1 MNYIFLIIGFLL
13 LIKGADLFVDGASG
27 IAKKLGVPAV
37 IIGLTIVSL
46 GTSAP
51 ELAVSISASL
61 KGSNDITMGNV
72 LGSNLFNLLAA
83 LGCTAIVAPLVIKKH
98 IIKNDFIVN
107 LIATFIL
114 YVFTFTGLIG
124 SKNSLSRIDGAV
136 LVLMCITYIIYLIYT
151 VKRSNKK
158 EDEVALTAEFE
169 DFEEQNIKSPN
180 STVKNII
187 LSIVGVIGI
196 ILGGKIVVDSA
207 SAIALGLGL
216 SEKLVGLTIVAI
228 GTSLPELVTSLV
240 AAKKGENDIALGNIL
255 GSNTF
260 NILLILG
267 LSSVISPITIAAS
280 LSIDLI
286 FLIIVTLIIGA
297 LIFLNKK
304 KEKDVAKD
312 YAEKLKTKTAS
323 VETPV
328 VTLSGGNQQ
337 KVVIAKWL
345 IKDCDILIFDEP
357 TRGIDVGAKSE
368 IYTLMN
374 ELVAQGK
381 SIIMIS
387 SELTEILRMSDR
399 IIVMNEGRKTGEL
412 PIEEATQE
420 SIMNA
425 ATLRNQF

>member
-83 LGCTAIVAPLVIKKH
+83 LGCTAIVAPLVIKKN

-136 LVLMCITYIIYLIYT
+136 LVLMCITYIIYLIYK
-151 VKRSNKK
+151 VKRSNKR
-158 EDEVALTAEFE
+158 EGEVAVTAEFE

-304 KEKDVAKD
+304 KEKV
-312 YAEKLKTKTAS
+312 L
-323 VETPV
+323 
-328 VTLSGGNQQ
+328 
-337 KVVIAKWL
+337 
-345 IKDCDILIFDEP
+345 
-357 TRGIDVGAKSE
+357 TRYEGVFLLALYIG
-368 IYTLMN
+368 YT
-374 ELVAQGK
+374 VY
-381 SIIMIS
+381 IIM
-387 SELTEILRMSDR
+387 
-399 IIVMNEGRKTGEL
+399 
-412 PIEEATQE
+412 
-420 SIMNA
+420 
-425 ATLRNQF
+425 RN

>member
-1 MNYIFLIIGFLL
+1 MNYILLIIGFLL

-27 IAKKLGVPAV
+27 IAKKLGVPSV

-83 LGCTAIVAPLVIKKH
+83 LGCTAIVAPLVIKKR

-107 LIATFIL
+107 LLATFVL
-114 YVFTFTGLIG
+114 YVFTFTALIG
-124 SKNSLSRIDGAV
+124 SKNSLSRIEGGI
-136 LVLMCITYIIYLIYT
+136 LFLMCITYIIYLIYT

-158 EDEVALTAEFE
+158 EDEVAVTAEFE
-169 DFEEQNIKSPN
+169 DFEEKNIKSSN
-180 STVKNII
+180 STFKNII
-187 LSIVGVIGI
+187 LSIIGVIGI

-267 LSSVISPITIAAS
+267 LSSLISPITIAAS
-280 LSIDLI
+280 LSVDLI

-304 KEKDVAKD
+304 KEKVLTR
-312 YAEKLKTKTAS
+312 YE
-323 VETPV
+323 
-328 VTLSGGNQQ
+328 G
-337 KVVIAKWL
+337 
-345 IKDCDILIFDEP
+345 IFLLVLYI
-357 TRGIDVGAKSE
+357 G
-368 IYTLMN
+368 YT
-374 ELVAQGK
+374 VY
-381 SIIMIS
+381 IIM
-387 SELTEILRMSDR
+387 
-399 IIVMNEGRKTGEL
+399 
-412 PIEEATQE
+412 
-420 SIMNA
+420 
-425 ATLRNQF
+425 RN

>member
-136 LVLMCITYIIYLIYT
+136 LVLMCIIYT
-151 VKRSNKK
+151 VKRSNKR
-158 EDEVALTAEFE
+158 EGEVAVTAEFE

-260 NILLILG
+260 NI
-267 LSSVISPITIAAS
+267 SVISPITIAAS

-304 KEKDVAKD
+304 KEKV
-312 YAEKLKTKTAS
+312 L
-323 VETPV
+323 
-328 VTLSGGNQQ
+328 
-337 KVVIAKWL
+337 
-345 IKDCDILIFDEP
+345 
-357 TRGIDVGAKSE
+357 TRYEGVFLLALYIG
-368 IYTLMN
+368 YT
-374 ELVAQGK
+374 VY
-381 SIIMIS
+381 IIM
-387 SELTEILRMSDR
+387 
-399 IIVMNEGRKTGEL
+399 
-412 PIEEATQE
+412 
-420 SIMNA
+420 
-425 ATLRNQF
+425 RN

>member
-1 MNYIFLIIGFLL
+1 MNYILLIIGFLL

-107 LIATFIL
+107 LLATFVL
-114 YVFTFTGLIG
+114 YVFTFTALIG
-124 SKNSLSRIDGAV
+124 SKNSLSRIEGGI
-136 LVLMCITYIIYLIYT
+136 LFLMCITYIIYLIYT

-158 EDEVALTAEFE
+158 EDEVAVTAEFE
-169 DFEEQNIKSPN
+169 EKNIKSSN
-180 STVKNII
+180 STFKNII
-187 LSIVGVIGI
+187 LSIIGVIGI

-267 LSSVISPITIAAS
+267 LSSLISPITIAAS
-280 LSIDLI
+280 LSVDLI

-304 KEKDVAKD
+304 KEKVLTR
-312 YAEKLKTKTAS
+312 YE
-323 VETPV
+323 
-328 VTLSGGNQQ
+328 G
-337 KVVIAKWL
+337 
-345 IKDCDILIFDEP
+345 IFLLVLYI
-357 TRGIDVGAKSE
+357 G
-368 IYTLMN
+368 YT
-374 ELVAQGK
+374 VY
-381 SIIMIS
+381 IIM
-387 SELTEILRMSDR
+387 
-399 IIVMNEGRKTGEL
+399 
-412 PIEEATQE
+412 
-420 SIMNA
+420 
-425 ATLRNQF
+425 RN

>member
-1 MNYIFLIIGFLL
+1 MNYILLIIGFLL

-83 LGCTAIVAPLVIKKH
+83 LGCTAIVAPLVIKKY

-107 LIATFIL
+107 LVATFVL

-124 SKNSLSRIDGAV
+124 SKNSLSRIDGGI

-158 EDEVALTAEFE
+158 EDEVAVTAEFE
-169 DFEEQNIKSPN
+169 DFEEKNVKSSN
-180 STVKNII
+180 STFKNII
-187 LSIVGVIGI
+187 LSIIGVIGI

-267 LSSVISPITIAAS
+267 LSSLISPITIAAS
-280 LSIDLI
+280 LSVDLI

-304 KEKDVAKD
+304 KEKV
-312 YAEKLKTKTAS
+312 L
-323 VETPV
+323 
-328 VTLSGGNQQ
+328 
-337 KVVIAKWL
+337 
-345 IKDCDILIFDEP
+345 
-357 TRGIDVGAKSE
+357 TRYEGLFLLALYIG
-368 IYTLMN
+368 YT
-374 ELVAQGK
+374 VY
-381 SIIMIS
+381 IIM
-387 SELTEILRMSDR
+387 
-399 IIVMNEGRKTGEL
+399 
-412 PIEEATQE
+412 
-420 SIMNA
+420 
-425 ATLRNQF
+425 RN

>member
-13 LIKGADLFVDGASG
+13 LIKGADLFVDGASK
-27 IAKKLGVPAV
+27 IAKKLGVPTV

-61 KGSNDITMGNV
+61 KGSNDITFGNV
-72 LGSNLFNLLAA
+72 LGSNLFNLLLA
-83 LGCTAIVAPLVIKKH
+83 LGCTAILVPLVIKKH
-98 IIKNDFIVN
+98 IIKKDFIVN
-107 LIATFIL
+107 LLATFIL

-124 SKNSLSRIDGAV
+124 SKNSLSRIDGLV
-136 LVLMCITYIIYLIYT
+136 LVLMCITYIMYLIYT
-151 VKRSNKK
+151 AKRSHKK
-158 EDEVALTAEFE
+158 EDEVALTSEFE
-169 DFEEQNIKSPN
+169 YFEEQSIKPPN

-207 SAIALGLGL
+207 TVIALGLGL
-216 SEKLVGLTIVAI
+216 SEILVGLTIVAI

-267 LSSVISPITIAAS
+267 LSSVISPITIIKS
-280 LSIDLI
+280 LSIDVI

-304 KEKDVAKD
+304 KEKVLTR
-312 YAEKLKTKTAS
+312 YE
-323 VETPV
+323 
-328 VTLSGGNQQ
+328 G
-337 KVVIAKWL
+337 
-345 IKDCDILIFDEP
+345 IFLLVLYI
-357 TRGIDVGAKSE
+357 G
-368 IYTLMN
+368 YT
-374 ELVAQGK
+374 VY
-381 SIIMIS
+381 IIM
-387 SELTEILRMSDR
+387 
-399 IIVMNEGRKTGEL
+399 
-412 PIEEATQE
+412 
-420 SIMNA
+420 
-425 ATLRNQF
+425 RN

>member
-158 EDEVALTAEFE
+158 EDEVALTAEIE

-304 KEKDVAKD
+304 KEKV
-312 YAEKLKTKTAS
+312 L
-323 VETPV
+323 
-328 VTLSGGNQQ
+328 
-337 KVVIAKWL
+337 
-345 IKDCDILIFDEP
+345 
-357 TRGIDVGAKSE
+357 TRYEGVFLLALYIG
-368 IYTLMN
+368 YT
-374 ELVAQGK
+374 VY
-381 SIIMIS
+381 IIM
-387 SELTEILRMSDR
+387 
-399 IIVMNEGRKTGEL
+399 
-412 PIEEATQE
+412 
-420 SIMNA
+420 
-425 ATLRNQF
+425 RN

>member
-13 LIKGADLFVDGASG
+13 LIKGADLFVDGASK
-27 IAKKLGVPAV
+27 IAKNLGVPTV

-61 KGSNDITMGNV
+61 KGSNDITFGNV
-72 LGSNLFNLLAA
+72 LGSNLFNLLLA
-83 LGCTAIVAPLVIKKH
+83 LGCTAILVPLVIKKH
-98 IIKNDFIVN
+98 IIKKDFIVN
-107 LIATFIL
+107 LLATFVL

-136 LVLMCITYIIYLIYT
+136 LVLMCITYIMYLIYT
-151 VKRSNKK
+151 AKRSHKK
-158 EDEVALTAEFE
+158 EDEVALTSEFE
-169 DFEEQNIKSPN
+169 DFEEQSIKPPN

-196 ILGGKIVVDSA
+196 ILGWKIVVDSA
-207 SAIALGLGL
+207 TVIALGLGL

-267 LSSVISPITIAAS
+267 LSSVISPITITKS

-304 KEKDVAKD
+304 KEKVLTR
-312 YAEKLKTKTAS
+312 YE
-323 VETPV
+323 
-328 VTLSGGNQQ
+328 G
-337 KVVIAKWL
+337 
-345 IKDCDILIFDEP
+345 IFLLVLYI
-357 TRGIDVGAKSE
+357 G
-368 IYTLMN
+368 YT
-374 ELVAQGK
+374 VY
-381 SIIMIS
+381 IIM
-387 SELTEILRMSDR
+387 
-399 IIVMNEGRKTGEL
+399 
-412 PIEEATQE
+412 
-420 SIMNA
+420 
-425 ATLRNQF
+425 RN

>member
-136 LVLMCITYIIYLIYT
+136 LMCITYIIYLIYT
-151 VKRSNKK
+151 VKRSNKR
-158 EDEVALTAEFE
+158 EGEVAVTAEFE

-304 KEKDVAKD
+304 KEKV
-312 YAEKLKTKTAS
+312 L
-323 VETPV
+323 
-328 VTLSGGNQQ
+328 
-337 KVVIAKWL
+337 
-345 IKDCDILIFDEP
+345 
-357 TRGIDVGAKSE
+357 TRYEGVFLLALYIG
-368 IYTLMN
+368 YT
-374 ELVAQGK
+374 VY
-381 SIIMIS
+381 IIM
-387 SELTEILRMSDR
+387 
-399 IIVMNEGRKTGEL
+399 
-412 PIEEATQE
+412 
-420 SIMNA
+420 
-425 ATLRNQF
+425 RN

>member
-1 MNYIFLIIGFLL
+1 MNYILLIIGFLL

-107 LIATFIL
+107 LLATFVL
-114 YVFTFTGLIG
+114 YVFTFTALIG
-124 SKNSLSRIDGAV
+124 SKNSLSRIEGGI
-136 LVLMCITYIIYLIYT
+136 LFLMCITYIIYLIYT

-158 EDEVALTAEFE
+158 EDEVAVTAEFE
-169 DFEEQNIKSPN
+169 EKNIKSSN
-180 STVKNII
+180 STFKNII
-187 LSIVGVIGI
+187 LSIIGVIGI

-267 LSSVISPITIAAS
+267 LSSLISPITIAAS
-280 LSIDLI
+280 LSVDLI

-304 KEKDVAKD
+304 KEKVLTR
-312 YAEKLKTKTAS
+312 YE
-323 VETPV
+323 
-328 VTLSGGNQQ
+328 
-337 KVVIAKWL
+337 W
-345 IKDCDILIFDEP
+345 IFLLVLYI
-357 TRGIDVGAKSE
+357 G
-368 IYTLMN
+368 YT
-374 ELVAQGK
+374 VY
-381 SIIMIS
+381 IIM
-387 SELTEILRMSDR
+387 
-399 IIVMNEGRKTGEL
+399 
-412 PIEEATQE
+412 
-420 SIMNA
+420 
-425 ATLRNQF
+425 RN

>member
-13 LIKGADLFVDGASG
+13 LIKGADLFVDGASK

-51 ELAVSISASL
+51 ELAVSISAAL

-83 LGCTAIVAPLVIKKH
+83 LGCTAIVAPLVIKKY

-107 LIATFIL
+107 LLSTFVL
-114 YVFTFTGLIG
+114 YVFTFTELIG
-124 SKNSLSRIDGAV
+124 SKNSLSRIDGLV

-151 VKRSNKK
+151 VKRSHKK
-158 EDEVALTAEFE
+158 EDEVALTSEFE
-169 DFEEQNIKSPN
+169 DFEEQSIKSPN

-207 SAIALGLGL
+207 TVIALGLGL

-267 LSSVISPITIAAS
+267 LSSLISPITIAAS

-304 KEKDVAKD
+304 KEKV
-312 YAEKLKTKTAS
+312 L
-323 VETPV
+323 
-328 VTLSGGNQQ
+328 
-337 KVVIAKWL
+337 
-345 IKDCDILIFDEP
+345 
-357 TRGIDVGAKSE
+357 TRYEGVFLLVLYVG
-368 IYTLMN
+368 YT
-374 ELVAQGK
+374 VY
-381 SIIMIS
+381 IIM
-387 SELTEILRMSDR
+387 
-399 IIVMNEGRKTGEL
+399 
-412 PIEEATQE
+412 
-420 SIMNA
+420 
-425 ATLRNQF
+425 RN

>member
-1 MNYIFLIIGFLL
+1 MNYILLIIGFLL

-83 LGCTAIVAPLVIKKH
+83 LGCTAIVAPLVIKKR

-107 LIATFIL
+107 LLATFVL
-114 YVFTFTGLIG
+114 YVFTFTALIG
-124 SKNSLSRIDGAV
+124 SKNSLSRIEGGI
-136 LVLMCITYIIYLIYT
+136 LFLMCITYIIYLIYT
-151 VKRSNKK
+151 VKRRNKK
-158 EDEVALTAEFE
+158 EDEVAVTAEFE
-169 DFEEQNIKSPN
+169 DFEEKNIESSN
-180 STVKNII
+180 STFKNII
-187 LSIVGVIGI
+187 LSVIGVIGI

-267 LSSVISPITIAAS
+267 LSSLISPITIAAS
-280 LSIDLI
+280 LSVDLI

-304 KEKDVAKD
+304 KEKVLTR
-312 YAEKLKTKTAS
+312 YE
-323 VETPV
+323 
-328 VTLSGGNQQ
+328 G
-337 KVVIAKWL
+337 
-345 IKDCDILIFDEP
+345 IFLLVLYI
-357 TRGIDVGAKSE
+357 G
-368 IYTLMN
+368 YT
-374 ELVAQGK
+374 VY
-381 SIIMIS
+381 IIM
-387 SELTEILRMSDR
+387 
-399 IIVMNEGRKTGEL
+399 
-412 PIEEATQE
+412 
-420 SIMNA
+420 
-425 ATLRNQF
+425 RN

>member
-1 MNYIFLIIGFLL
+1 MIWNGEELMNYILLIIGFLL

-83 LGCTAIVAPLVIKKH
+83 LGCTAIVAPLVIKKY

-107 LIATFIL
+107 LVATFVL

-124 SKNSLSRIDGAV
+124 SKNSLSRIDGGI

-158 EDEVALTAEFE
+158 EDEVAVTAEFE
-169 DFEEQNIKSPN
+169 DFEEKNVKSSN
-180 STVKNII
+180 STFKNII
-187 LSIVGVIGI
+187 LSIIGVIGI

-267 LSSVISPITIAAS
+267 LSSLISPITIAAS
-280 LSIDLI
+280 LSVDLI
-286 FLIIVTLIIGA
+286 FLIIVNLIIGA

-304 KEKDVAKD
+304 KEKV
-312 YAEKLKTKTAS
+312 L
-323 VETPV
+323 
-328 VTLSGGNQQ
+328 
-337 KVVIAKWL
+337 
-345 IKDCDILIFDEP
+345 
-357 TRGIDVGAKSE
+357 TRYEGLFLLALYIG
-368 IYTLMN
+368 YT
-374 ELVAQGK
+374 VY
-381 SIIMIS
+381 IIM
-387 SELTEILRMSDR
+387 
-399 IIVMNEGRKTGEL
+399 
-412 PIEEATQE
+412 
-420 SIMNA
+420 
-425 ATLRNQF
+425 RN

>member
-72 LGSNLFNLLAA
+72 LGSNLFNILAA
-83 LGCTAIVAPLVIKKH
+83 LGCTAIVAPLVIKKNV
-98 IIKNDFIVN
+98 IKNDFIVN

-151 VKRSNKK
+151 VMRIDKK
-158 EDEVALTAEFE
+158 EDEVALTSEFE

-304 KEKDVAKD
+304 KEKV
-312 YAEKLKTKTAS
+312 L
-323 VETPV
+323 
-328 VTLSGGNQQ
+328 
-337 KVVIAKWL
+337 
-345 IKDCDILIFDEP
+345 
-357 TRGIDVGAKSE
+357 TRYEGVFLLALYIG
-368 IYTLMN
+368 YT
-374 ELVAQGK
+374 VY
-381 SIIMIS
+381 III
-387 SELTEILRMSDR
+387 
-399 IIVMNEGRKTGEL
+399 
-412 PIEEATQE
+412 
-420 SIMNA
+420 
-425 ATLRNQF
+425 RN

>member
-151 VKRSNKK
+151 VKRNNKK

-267 LSSVISPITIAAS
+267 LSSVISPITIAKS

-304 KEKDVAKD
+304 KEKDLLNMKG
-312 YAEKLKTKTAS
+312 Y
-323 VETPV
+323 
-328 VTLSGGNQQ
+328 
-337 KVVIAKWL
+337 
-345 IKDCDILIFDEP
+345 F
-357 TRGIDVGAKSE
+357 
-368 IYTLMN
+368 
-374 ELVAQGK
+374 
-381 SIIMIS
+381 
-387 SELTEILRMSDR
+387 
-399 IIVMNEGRKTGEL
+399 
-412 PIEEATQE
+412 
-420 SIMNA
+420 
-425 ATLRNQF
+425 F

>member
-255 GSNTF
+255 
-260 NILLILG
+260 NILYMLCTL
-267 LSSVISPITIAAS
+267 SPITIAKS

-304 KEKDVAKD
+304 KEKV
-312 YAEKLKTKTAS
+312 LTKYEGVFLLA
-323 VETPV
+323 
-328 VTLSGGNQQ
+328 LYIG
-337 KVVIAKWL
+337 
-345 IKDCDILIFDEP
+345 
-357 TRGIDVGAKSE
+357 
-368 IYTLMN
+368 YT
-374 ELVAQGK
+374 VY
-381 SIIMIS
+381 IIM
-387 SELTEILRMSDR
+387 
-399 IIVMNEGRKTGEL
+399 
-412 PIEEATQE
+412 
-420 SIMNA
+420 
-425 ATLRNQF
+425 RN

>member
-1 MNYIFLIIGFLL
+1 MNYILLIIGFLL

-83 LGCTAIVAPLVIKKH
+83 LGCTAIVAPLVIKKR

-107 LIATFIL
+107 LLATFVL
-114 YVFTFTGLIG
+114 YVFTFTALIG
-124 SKNSLSRIDGAV
+124 SKNSLSRIEGGI
-136 LVLMCITYIIYLIYT
+136 LFLMCITYIIYLIYT
-151 VKRSNKK
+151 VKSNKK
-158 EDEVALTAEFE
+158 EDQVAVTAEFE
-169 DFEEQNIKSPN
+169 DFEEKNIKSSN
-180 STVKNII
+180 STFKNII
-187 LSIVGVIGI
+187 LSIIGVIGI

-267 LSSVISPITIAAS
+267 LSSLISPITIAAS
-280 LSIDLI
+280 LSVDLI

-304 KEKDVAKD
+304 KEKVLTR
-312 YAEKLKTKTAS
+312 YE
-323 VETPV
+323 
-328 VTLSGGNQQ
+328 G
-337 KVVIAKWL
+337 
-345 IKDCDILIFDEP
+345 IFLLVLYI
-357 TRGIDVGAKSE
+357 G
-368 IYTLMN
+368 YT
-374 ELVAQGK
+374 VY
-381 SIIMIS
+381 IIM
-387 SELTEILRMSDR
+387 
-399 IIVMNEGRKTGEL
+399 
-412 PIEEATQE
+412 
-420 SIMNA
+420 
-425 ATLRNQF
+425 RN

>member
-37 IIGLTIVSL
+37 IIGLTILSL

-267 LSSVISPITIAAS
+267 LSSVISPITIAKS

-304 KEKDVAKD
+304 KEKV
-312 YAEKLKTKTAS
+312 LTKYEGVFLLA
-323 VETPV
+323 
-328 VTLSGGNQQ
+328 LYIG
-337 KVVIAKWL
+337 
-345 IKDCDILIFDEP
+345 
-357 TRGIDVGAKSE
+357 
-368 IYTLMN
+368 YT
-374 ELVAQGK
+374 VY
-381 SIIMIS
+381 IIM
-387 SELTEILRMSDR
+387 
-399 IIVMNEGRKTGEL
+399 
-412 PIEEATQE
+412 
-420 SIMNA
+420 
-425 ATLRNQF
+425 RN

>member
-151 VKRSNKK
+151 VKRNNKK

-267 LSSVISPITIAAS
+267 LSYVISPITIAKS

-304 KEKDVAKD
+304 KEKV
-312 YAEKLKTKTAS
+312 LTKYEGVFLLA
-323 VETPV
+323 
-328 VTLSGGNQQ
+328 LYIG
-337 KVVIAKWL
+337 
-345 IKDCDILIFDEP
+345 
-357 TRGIDVGAKSE
+357 
-368 IYTLMN
+368 YT
-374 ELVAQGK
+374 VY
-381 SIIMIS
+381 IIM
-387 SELTEILRMSDR
+387 
-399 IIVMNEGRKTGEL
+399 
-412 PIEEATQE
+412 
-420 SIMNA
+420 
-425 ATLRNQF
+425 RN